1 MNRLLFVSID
11 TDIIESVQLSMG
23 TVRPSKTHPE
33 GEALRYMENAKG
45 LLKAAAIE
53 DNIYL
58 DKKPVREAF
67 GTAYLAILE
76 AVNEALIKKGLTRK
90 ELPKSVDGYM
100 ASIKKHLSVNN
111 GKLVREFDS
120 LYESL
125 HIAGYY
131 RGLLYHVDT
140 VKDEMKAAETFIK
153 KLLP

>member
-1 MNRLLFVSID
+1 M
-11 TDIIESVQLSMG
+11 ESVQLRMG
-23 TVRPSKTHPE
+23 TVRPSKAHTE
-33 GEALRYMENAKG
+33 GEAHRYVENTKG
-45 LLKAAAIE
+45 LLKDAAIE

-76 AVNEALIKKGLTRK
+76 AINEALIKKGLTRK

-100 ASIKKHLSVNN
+100 AAIKKYLSVNN

-120 LYESL
+120 LYEAL

-131 RGLLYHVDT
+131 RGLLYQVPL
-140 VKDEMKAAETFIK
+140 VKEAMGEADTFIK
-153 KLLP
+153 KILP

>member
-1 MNRLLFVSID
+1 
-11 TDIIESVQLSMG
+11 
-23 TVRPSKTHPE
+23 
-33 GEALRYMENAKG
+33 MENAKG

-76 AVNEALIKKGLTRK
+76 ALNEALIKKGLTRK

-100 ASIKKHLSVNN
+100 AAIKKHLSINN
-111 GKLVREFDS
+111 GKLVREFDD
-120 LYESL
+120 LYEAL

-131 RGLLYHVDT
+131 RGLFVRASA
-140 VKDEMKAAETFIK
+140 VKDYMKAAEDFIK
-153 KLLP
+153 KILP

>member
-1 MNRLLFVSID
+1 
-11 TDIIESVQLSMG
+11 MG
-23 TVRPSKTHPE
+23 IVRPSKTHTA
-33 GEALRYMENAKG
+33 GEALRYMENAMG

-58 DKKPVREAF
+58 NKKPVREAF

-76 AVNEALIKKGLTRK
+76 ALNEALIKKGLTRK

-100 ASIKKHLSVNN
+100 AVIKKHLSVNN

-120 LYESL
+120 LYEAL

-131 RGLLYHVDT
+131 RGLIYHASA
-140 VKDEMKAAETFIK
+140 VKDYMKSADTFIK
-153 KLLP
+153 KILP

>member
-1 MNRLLFVSID
+1 
-11 TDIIESVQLSMG
+11 MG
-23 TVRPSKTHPE
+23 AMKPSKTHTA

-76 AVNEALIKKGLTRK
+76 ALNEALIKKGLTRK

-100 ASIKKHLSVNN
+100 AAIKKHLSIHN
-111 GKLVREFDS
+111 GKLIREFDD
-120 LYESL
+120 LYETL

-131 RGLLYHVDT
+131 RGLFGNANIV
-140 VKDEMKAAETFIK
+140 KAAMKEADAFIK
-153 KLLP
+153 KILP

>member
-1 MNRLLFVSID
+1 MPKQVHK
-11 TDIIESVQLSMG
+11 E
-23 TVRPSKTHPE
+23 K
-33 GEALRYMENAKG
+33 EAYRYMENAKG

-53 DNIYL
+53 DNTYL

-76 AVNEALIKKGLTRK
+76 AINEALIKKGLTRK

-100 ASIKKHLSVNN
+100 AAIKKHLSVNN
-111 GKLVREFDS
+111 GKLVREFDR
-120 LYESL
+120 LYETL

-131 RGLLYHVDT
+131 RGLITHVTT
-140 VKDEMKAAETFIK
+140 VKEEMKEAETFIK

>member
-1 MNRLLFVSID
+1 MRI
-11 TDIIESVQLSMG
+11 
-23 TVRPSKTHPE
+23 PKPTHTA
-33 GEALRYMENAKG
+33 GEAQRYMENARE

-76 AVNEALIKKGLTRK
+76 AINEALIIKGLTRK

-100 ASIKKHLSVNN
+100 AAIKKHLSVNN

-120 LYESL
+120 LYESI

-131 RGLLYHVDT
+131 RGLLYRVPA
-140 VKDEMKAAETFIK
+140 VKEEMKAAADFIK
-153 KLLP
+153 KILP